1 MKNNVLKKNNIKTKV
16 ISLITAI
23 ALWMYVIVVVDPEEK
38 KVIENIPIT
47 ITNQKEIEN
56 DGLIP
61 YPNDNLYT
69 DITIE
74 GKLSEIQKLN
84 KNNIN
89 IYGEVINPVEGKN
102 VVNLRTNISNRVS
115 RELKDNTYV
124 LNLEKIIKKKVD
136 VKIDIPISIK
146 SDIHSIIPEKTEV
159 VVSGPRAIVNEVNYV
174 GTTLQVNNKNDL
186 NDENIELTLTAF
198 TSKGAPLNVKISDK
212 KINVKV
218 LYLVSKEVPINID
231 YAGNEQNIGSYKISP
246 EKITLLGSNEIL
258 QDVNEINTE
267 KLKEADLRGAT
278 NKKVKLIIPNNVSVK
293 GDISEVEISKTE

>member
-159 VVSGPRAIVNEVNYV
+159 VVSGPRAIVSEVNYV

>member
-23 ALWMYVIVVVDPEEK
+23 ALWMYVIVAVDPEEK
-38 KVIENIPIT
+38 KVVENIPIT
-47 ITNQKEIEN
+47 ITNQKEIEK

-89 IYGEVINPVEGKN
+89 IYGEVMNPVEGKN
-102 VVNLRTNISNRVS
+102 VVNLRTNVSNRVS

-146 SDIHSIIPEKTEV
+146 PDIHSIIPEKIEV
-159 VVSGPRAIVNEVNYV
+159 VVSGPRTVVNEVSYA
-174 GTTLQVNNKNDL
+174 GTTLQVNNNDDL
-186 NDENIELTLTAF
+186 KDENVELTLTAF
-198 TSKGAPLNVKISDK
+198 SSKGKPLNVKISDR
-212 KINVKV
+212 KINVRV
-218 LYLVSKEVPINID
+218 LYLISKEVPIKID
-231 YAGNEQNIGSYKISP
+231 YIGSEQNIGLYKTSP
-246 EKITLLGSNEIL
+246 EKIILLGSNEIL

-267 KLKEADLRGAT
+267 KLKDADLREVT
-278 NKKVKLIIPNNVSVK
+278 NKKVKLIIPNNVNVK
-293 GDISEVEISKTE
+293 GDISEVEISKNE

>member
-146 SDIHSIIPEKTEV
+146 SDIHSIISEKTEV

>member
-293 GDISEVEISKTE
+293 GDISEAEISKTE